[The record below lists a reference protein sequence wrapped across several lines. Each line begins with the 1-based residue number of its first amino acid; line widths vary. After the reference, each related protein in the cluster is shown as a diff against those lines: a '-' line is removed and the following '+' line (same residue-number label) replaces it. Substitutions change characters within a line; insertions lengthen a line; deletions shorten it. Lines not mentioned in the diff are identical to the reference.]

1 VLRDGEAIKGR
12 FMKKEKL
19 DATTSGEKE
28 VAATK
33 EKNNDIQD
41 VLCVEFLRNGA
52 VVSGMPDGEVYYW
65 LPSDTEDMGV
75 DGTTKKPVWYLADKL
90 RWGDGKKAHRQ
101 PVQAIVLRCKG
112 KGKGKRNTDG
122 GGWQL
127 MTGGAGGVIKFW
139 SAPKDGDPLYD
150 SAAAACSPLFMVE
163 LEARVPGQ
171 PAPGI
176 KALDTLAKGKGE
188 LLVGTDKCDLW
199 RLKLNDDGA
208 ASGEKLERLKP
219 GTGGGKGYRLTQMV
233 KGHRK
238 DVEGLDCHP
247 TYEGVFA
254 TCSESERIFLWDA
267 RAHLQLSEGM
277 LKTGGVTRTASKLA
291 FRPDGARLAVGTH
304 EGAVFIFRSD
314 EAALKTGRLVPLR
327 RGPDDAR
334 ARLPLHDCVQ
344 KIAELKYSPDSRTL
358 AVASHDQF
366 IDLYDAED
374 DSYKRL
380 YRCRGHSATVS
391 HIDWSVD
398 CKVIMSQCNAY
409 ELLYWDTD
417 RDCVGW
423 KQTIGRQLADD
434 QRDVKWHSW
443 SSTLGFDVLGIWP
456 PDYDNT
462 DINMVAR
469 SHEVKGYGRYVACA
483 TDFGGVLLFNYPAV
497 VKNGPH
503 YWYPGHSSHTKNIKW
518 LAPLS
523 PLPPAEGEA
532 AAGDQSAICYCMS
545 AGGHDRSIF
554 QWRLVNDGKPKV
566 EEEPEEE
573 TPALPEPAAAA
584 ASAAPGEGL
593 KSDSFLE
600 QKKTLEAQE
609 EQLHDQEATIA
620 ELRRKLLELERGV

>member
-1 VLRDGEAIKGR
+1 
-12 FMKKEKL
+12 M
-19 DATTSGEKE
+19 
-28 VAATK
+28 
-33 EKNNDIQD
+33 
-41 VLCVEFLRNGA
+41 CVEFLRNGA

-75 DGTTKKPVWYLADKL
+75 DGTPPRNSGAILRNSAQFPQCPHASSAGTTKKPVWYLADKL

-398 CKVIMSQCNAY
+398 CKVIMSQCD
-409 ELLYWDTD
+409 WVTP
-417 RDCVGW
+417 
-423 KQTIGRQLADD
+423 QT
-434 QRDVKWHSW
+434 
-443 SSTLGFDVLGIWP
+443 
-456 PDYDNT
+456 
-462 DINMVAR
+462 
-469 SHEVKGYGRYVACA
+469 
-483 TDFGGVLLFNYPAV
+483 
-497 VKNGPH
+497 PH
-503 YWYPGHSSHTKNIKW
+503 LTRHIPVY
-518 LAPLS
+518 
-523 PLPPAEGEA
+523 
-532 AAGDQSAICYCMS
+532 
-545 AGGHDRSIF
+545 R
-554 QWRLVNDGKPKV
+554 
-566 EEEPEEE
+566 
-573 TPALPEPAAAA
+573 
-584 ASAAPGEGL
+584 
-593 KSDSFLE
+593 
-600 QKKTLEAQE
+600 
-609 EQLHDQEATIA
+609 
-620 ELRRKLLELERGV
+620 